1 MSVRCGR
8 EECIF
13 KAIKDMIQRMKED
26 IAKTQNIAYPEQIVV
41 ADIYKITASSL
52 AEACRKSFGINLENC
67 EEFEEHRE
75 PNITLDTF
83 ILLKTLE
90 EENLIS
96 SEYKE
101 RLFEMLLK
109 IKPELKERIE
119 KDRESGLI

>member
-1 MSVRCGR
+1 MSARCGR
-8 EECIF
+8 EECVF
-13 KAIKDMIQRMKED
+13 KAIKDMIQKMKED

-52 AEACRKSFGINLENC
+52 AEACRKCFRINLENC
-67 EEFEEHRE
+67 EEEEHRE
-75 PNITLDTF
+75 PNITIDTF

-101 RLFEMLLK
+101 KIFETLLK
-109 IKPELKERIE
+109 MKPELKERVE